1 MESLLLNLK
10 DIKSM
15 FILFI
20 IFQEYNI
27 SGKCLEDNKYEA
39 NNCIMQ
45 FENYKLCRKFWVIV
59 HIYSLS
65 TLMSVL
71 NTVCFKYFMNVLES
85 GNDQ

>member
-1 MESLLLNLK
+1 MKSLLLNLK
-10 DIKSM
+10 GIKNV
-15 FILFI
+15 FILFF

-27 SGKCLEDNKYEA
+27 SGKCLEDNKYEV

-45 FENYKLCRKFWVIV
+45 FENYKLCKKFWVIV
-59 HIYSLS
+59 HIYLLS

-71 NTVCFKYFMNVLES
+71 NTVYFKYFINVLGR